1 MPAAAGIVVGNWL
14 LGMGATMAAATTIG
28 AITTAAVTGALIG
41 GTIGAVTAVAT
52 GGDIIKG
59 TLKGALIGGVVGG
72 AASYLSGAATAAGKA
87 AQTSWEAGQAASA
100 AAETASTSAAV
111 GAELPTSQGLLG
123 TDSFNPPTPISGS
136 DFAPSVQAGAPVA
149 PGGAASVVP
158 QVSPTAP
165 LSAEAQLAKIL
176 AQSRL
181 DVAEANKAALWNQT
195 IAGTVQ
201 GGATSLG
208 TVLAGKDK
216 AESDKELFEAQ
227 TAREDAK
234 KAGNLA
240 GDYQVL
246 FREYTLPPDWIRS
259 TESLYDKYSIKR
271 TPKRGLLAGGVA

>member
-1 MPAAAGIVVGNWL
+1 MPAAAGIAVGNWL

-100 AAETASTSAAV
+100 AAEATALTGTPEVLS
-111 GAELPTSQGLLG
+111 GGRGLLYEG
-123 TDSFNPPTPISGS
+123 TGGLGTEGVIPPPAGS
-136 DFAPSVQAGAPVA
+136 TFAPTVPAGTPVA
-149 PGGAASVVP
+149 PGAASVVP
-158 QVSPTAP
+158 KVSPLPPAES
-165 LSAEAQLAKIL
+165 SAAQVTRIMEE
-176 AQSRL
+176 SR
-181 DVAEANKAALWNQT
+181 KGQ
-195 IAGTVQ
+195 IYAGIGT
-201 GGATSLG
+201 GLATSAG

-216 AESDKELFEAQ
+216 AESDKELLEAQ
-227 TAREDAK
+227 RAQEEAK

-240 GDYQVL
+240 GDYQAL
-246 FREYTLPPDWIRS
+246 LREFTLPESWITS
-259 TESLYDKYSIKR
+259 TENLYDKYRIKS
-271 TPKRGLLAGGVA
+271 TPVTKRGLLAGGMA